1 MNQGTKDVPL
11 RTFVHGSWRQRDN
24 EDEHTMMRATCIGT
38 PVAPRPLRK
47 WRPRALNTTYA
58 SAKANVGAS
67 GTQEFDYDLI
77 TIGAGSGG
85 VRAAR
90 MAAAK
95 GARVAICEMPFAA
108 KASDVDGGVG
118 GTCVIRGCVP
128 KKLLVFGS
136 HFREDFED
144 AKGFGWE
151 LEGTPK
157 HNWKTLMT
165 AKRKEL
171 DRLNGVYHRLLDG
184 SDVKLLEGRG
194 KIAGPNSV
202 DVDGKVYTT
211 KNILVSTGGRAFV
224 PPIPG
229 SEHGIVSDDALE
241 LEELPKKICIIGGG
255 YIGLEFACIFNSFGS
270 EVHLFC
276 RQEYPLR
283 GFDEEIRHFIL
294 EQAVEKGINYHGKAS
309 IEKIEK
315 LEDGRFAL
323 HTNEGEEV
331 ADKIMFAT
339 GRRPNTRNIGLETVG
354 IKTDEKTGAVLVD
367 EFSKT
372 NVDNVWAIGD
382 VTNRLNLTPVALME
396 GMAFVKTVF
405 DNTPT
410 KPDYD
415 CVPSAVFSQPPLAT
429 VGLTE
434 EKAIEKY
441 GDVDIYSS
449 TFKPMKHTLTG
460 RTEKTFM
467 KLIVDAA
474 SQKVV
479 GVHMAG
485 ADVAEMMQGVGVAVK
500 MGATKQEFDQ
510 CVGIHPTSAEE
521 FVTMRTVTREIR
533 APT

>member
-1 MNQGTKDVPL
+1 ML
-11 RTFVHGSWRQRDN
+11 RARCFGAPS
-24 EDEHTMMRATCIGT
+24 
-38 PVAPRPLRK
+38 APRPLRS
-47 WRPRALNTTYA
+47 WRVKGSKVTLSSSLHPVAN
-58 SAKANVGAS
+58 SAGS
-67 GTQEFDYDLI
+67 QEYEYDLI
-77 TIGAGSGG
+77 AIGAGSGG

-151 LEGTPK
+151 VEGTPK
-157 HNWKTLMT
+157 HNWKKLME

-171 DRLNGVYHRLLDG
+171 NRLNSVYLKLLDG
-184 SDVKLLEGRG
+184 SGVTLLEGRG

-202 DVDGKVYTT
+202 DVDGQLYTA
-211 KNILVSTGGRAFV
+211 KKILISTGGRAFV

-229 SEHGIVSDDALE
+229 SEHGIISDDALE
-241 LEELPKKICIIGGG
+241 LTELPKKICIIGGG

-283 GFDEEIRHFIL
+283 GFDEELRRFIH
-294 EQAVEKGINYHGKAS
+294 EQISEKGITYHGKIA

-315 LEDGRFAL
+315 LDDGRYAL
-323 HTNEGEEV
+323 LSNEGKEV

-339 GRRPNTRNIGLETVG
+339 GRKPNTKNIGLDVLGIET
-354 IKTDEKTGAVLVD
+354 DDSTGAIKVD
-367 EFSKT
+367 EYSKT
-372 NVDNVWAIGD
+372 NVENVWAIGD
-382 VTNRLNLTPVALME
+382 VTNRMNLTPVALME

-405 DNTPT
+405 DGTPT

-434 EKAIEKY
+434 EKAVELY
-441 GDVDIYSS
+441 GDVDIYTSS
-449 TFKPMKHTLTG
+449 FRPMKHTLTG
-460 RTEKTFM
+460 RAERTFM
-467 KLIVDAA
+467 KLVVDAA
-474 SQKVV
+474 TQRVL

-500 MGATKQEFDQ
+500 MGATKEQFDQ

-533 APT
+533 ASN